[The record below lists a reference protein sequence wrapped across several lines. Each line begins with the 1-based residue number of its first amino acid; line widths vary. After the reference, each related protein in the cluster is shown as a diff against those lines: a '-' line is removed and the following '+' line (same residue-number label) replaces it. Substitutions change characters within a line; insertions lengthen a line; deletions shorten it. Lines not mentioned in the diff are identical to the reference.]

1 MGGRDG
7 TFATEEGFSYDR
19 MICENP
25 LLAEG
30 GGRGVWTL
38 KAEHKNNNKKSN
50 TYRKA

>member
-1 MGGRDG
+1 MGCIRGRGEGGRDG

-30 GGRGVWTL
+30 GGEGGL
-38 KAEHKNNNKKSN
+38 DP
-50 TYRKA
+50 